1 MLDGTYDRVLQ
12 LPPGGLRNQQR
23 QEPELQKRLEPLN
36 TPVALIG
43 RAFEYLGFWAS
54 SNANMHSNVHS
65 WVKDRYN

>member
-1 MLDGTYDRVLQ
+1 MAPTTGCFSY
-12 LPPGGLRNQQR
+12 PPGAFGTNSGR
-23 QEPELQKRLEPLN
+23 EPELQKRLEPLN